1 MLVRCCNM
9 ISPITLTSSYF
20 QKLQTKKTEFKYPS
34 SPNEL
39 WVNAKCILCVIKE
52 STFVGKTKG
61 TVKMTQITGKAIQ
74 RKLEKLL

>member
-1 MLVRCCNM
+1 M

-20 QKLQTKKTEFKYPS
+20 QKLQTNKTEFKYPS

-39 WVNAKCILCVIKE
+39 WVNAKCIVCVIKE

-61 TVKMTQITGKAIQ
+61 TIKITQIAGRTIQ
-74 RKLEKLL
+74 RKLEKLP